1 VRVLHVSWEY
11 PPLVYGGLGNH
22 VHALAVAQAAAGD
35 DVVVV
40 TQLAGS
46 GAPPDEVV
54 DGVRVVRAAFDPL
67 RLTADEL
74 LGWVAGLNR
83 ALARSAS
90 ALAQAWRPDVVHAH
104 DWVVADAAR
113 RLRDDLDVPLVV
125 TTHATEAGR
134 HQGWL
139 PGDLSRGI
147 HRTEWRLVH
156 DARRVMTSSDAM
168 RREVLALFDA
178 DPSRVVV
185 VRPGIDVGRW
195 RARPRDVAAA
205 RDLHRGEGPL
215 LVTAARL
222 EWEKGVHTLLDAM
235 PRLRRRF
242 PGLRLVVAGRGSQR
256 DALEAQ
262 VRALRLGRAVDL
274 VGWLD
279 ARTLAATLAAGDLAV
294 LPSVYEPFGL
304 VALEAVAQ
312 GTPLA
317 VARTGGLAETVVDGV
332 TGRTFAP
339 LDPVDL
345 AEVVTQVLDDPA
357 GARRMAR
364 TAVARLRTDH
374 DWGAASARTSEV
386 YAAAVAEH
394 LAGAPLPRRRFVQ
407 RDGDLLAAARAP
419 SAPNPA

>member
-1 VRVLHVSWEY
+1 VRVLHLSWEY
-11 PPLVYGGLGNH
+11 PPLLYGGLGNH

-40 TQLAGS
+40 TQLAGT
-46 GAPPDEVV
+46 GAAADEVV
-54 DGVRVVRAAFDPL
+54 DDVRVVRAGFDPL
-67 RLTADEL
+67 RLSEDEL
-74 LGWVAGLNR
+74 LSWVAGLNR

-90 ALAQAWRPDVVHAH
+90 ALAPQWRPDVVHAH

-113 RLRDDLDVPLVV
+113 RLREALGAPLVV
-125 TTHATEAGR
+125 TMHATEAGR

-139 PGDLSRGI
+139 PGDLSRAI
-147 HRTEWRLVH
+147 HRSEWRLVH

-168 RREVLALFDA
+168 RREVLTLFDA
-178 DPSRVVV
+178 DPERVAV

-195 RARPRDVAAA
+195 RARPRDVTAA
-205 RDLHRGEGPL
+205 RARHRGEGPL

-222 EWEKGVHTLLDAM
+222 EWEKGAHTLLDAT

-256 DALEAQ
+256 DALDGQ

-317 VARTGGLAETVVDGV
+317 VARTGGLAETVADGV

-339 LDPVDL
+339 LDPNDL
-345 AEVVTQVLDDPA
+345 AEVVTQVLDDPT

-364 TAVARLRTDH
+364 AAVARLRAEH
-374 DWGAASARTSEV
+374 DWAVASARTSEV
-386 YAAAVAEH
+386 YAAAIADR
-394 LAGAPLPRRRFVQ
+394 ASGAPLPRRRFVQ
-407 RDGDLLAAARAP
+407 REGRLFDPTVDG
-419 SAPNPA
+419 